1 MDSRKKLLIDAFFN
15 QFISFVGELRD
26 MYSDDPDFGMFE
38 TTLKLMKMTN
48 PSLVIKYVAE
58 STSKFNE
65 KIMASDE
72 GFFMDMD
79 FSSYAGIDI
88 NIFTKLKTYIQ
99 GMSSDSKANVWK
111 YIQNVTRLAQAIQS
125 AK

>member
-15 QFISFVGELRD
+15 QFITFVGELRD
-26 MYSDDPDFGMFE
+26 MYPDDPDFGMFE

-58 STSKFNE
+58 STSQFNE
-65 KIMASDE
+65 KILASDE

-99 GMSSDSKANVWK
+99 GMSPESKVNVWK
-111 YIQNVTRLAQAIQS
+111 YIQNVTRLAQAIQP

>member
-1 MDSRKKLLIDAFFN
+1 MASKKVLIDAFFD
-15 QFISFVGELRD
+15 QFITFVNELTD
-26 MYSDDPDFGMFE
+26 MYSDDPDFGMFG

-48 PSLVIKYVAE
+48 PSLVIKYVSD
-58 STSKFNE
+58 STSQFLD

-72 GFFMDMD
+72 AFFMEMD
-79 FSSYAGIDI
+79 FSVYGSVDM

-99 GMSSDSKANVWK
+99 AMSPKSKVSVWK
-111 YIQNVTRLAQAIQS
+111 YIQNITRLAQAIQS

>member
-1 MDSRKKLLIDAFFN
+1 MASKKVLIDAFYD
-15 QFISFVGELRD
+15 QFITFVSELSD
-26 MYSDDPDFGMFE
+26 MYPDDSDFGMFA

-48 PSLVIKYVAE
+48 PSLVIKYV
-58 STSKFNE
+58 SDTTSKFLD

-79 FSSYAGIDI
+79 FSVYSGVDI

-99 GMSSDSKANVWK
+99 TMSPNSKGSVWK

>member
-1 MDSRKKLLIDAFFN
+1 MASKKVLIDAFFD
-15 QFISFVGELRD
+15 QFITFVSELSD
-26 MYSDDPDFGMFE
+26 MYPDDTGFPTFR

-48 PSLVIKYVAE
+48 PSLVIKYVSD
-58 STSKFNE
+58 STSQFLN

-72 GFFMDMD
+72 AFFMEMN
-79 FSSYAGIDI
+79 FSTVFTDVDV

-99 GMSSDSKANVWK
+99 AMSPKSKVSVWK

>member
-1 MDSRKKLLIDAFFN
+1 MASKKVLIDAFFD
-15 QFISFVGELRD
+15 QFITFVSELSD
-26 MYSDDPDFGMFE
+26 MYPDDTGFPTFR

-58 STSKFNE
+58 STSKFLE

-72 GFFMDMD
+72 AFFIVMD
-79 FSSYAGIDI
+79 FSTYAGVDI

-99 GMSSDSKANVWK
+99 SMSPDSKVNVWK

>member
-1 MDSRKKLLIDAFFN
+1 MASKKVLIDAFFD
-15 QFISFVGELRD
+15 QFITFVNELTD
-26 MYSDDPDFGMFE
+26 MYPDDPDFGMFG

-48 PSLVIKYVAE
+48 PSLVIKYVSD
-58 STSKFNE
+58 STSQFLN

-72 GFFMDMD
+72 AFFMEMD
-79 FSSYAGIDI
+79 FSVYGSVDM

-99 GMSSDSKANVWK
+99 AMSPKSKVSVWK
-111 YIQNVTRLAQAIQS
+111 YIQNITRLAQAIQS

>member
-1 MDSRKKLLIDAFFN
+1 MASKKVLIDAFYD
-15 QFISFVGELRD
+15 QFVTFVNELSD
-26 MYSDDPDFGMFE
+26 MYPDDGDFSMFA

-48 PSLVIKYVAE
+48 PSLVIKYVSD
-58 STSKFNE
+58 STSQFLD

-79 FSSYAGIDI
+79 FSVYSGVDV

-99 GMSSDSKANVWK
+99 TMSPKSKESVWK
-111 YIQNVTRLAQAIQS
+111 YIQNITRLAQAIHS